1 MILVTGGAGFIG
13 SHTCVALSAA
23 GYDVLIADN
32 FSNSSPERVDGI
44 SEITGKRI
52 PCVRADVCD
61 RDAMEE
67 LFSRYPVEAVIHFA
81 GFKAVGE
88 SVAKP
93 LEYYRTNIDSALTL
107 CGVMSERGVR
117 KLIFSSS
124 ATVYRADNPMPLDE
138 NALLGCQPLWMVEA
152 DDRTDPP
159 RSCPIRPRVVHRPS
173 RYFNPIG
180 AHESGIIGEDPSG
193 IPNNLFP
200 FVSRVASGEIRKLH
214 VFGSDYPTPDGTGVR
229 DYIHVMDLA
238 EGHVRALGYISS
250 FSGVEAF
257 NLGTGKGT
265 SVLELV
271 RAFEKASGRPV
282 PYVLDDRRPG
292 DIAVCYANTGK
303 AEEKLQWKARYG
315 IGEMC
320 RDGWNWEMRRRKG

>member
-1 MILVTGGAGFIG
+1 
-13 SHTCVALSAA
+13 
-23 GYDVLIADN
+23 
-32 FSNSSPERVDGI
+32 
-44 SEITGKRI
+44 
-52 PCVRADVCD
+52 
-61 RDAMEE
+61 
-67 LFSRYPVEAVIHFA
+67 
-81 GFKAVGE
+81 
-88 SVAKP
+88 
-93 LEYYRTNIDSALTL
+93 
-107 CGVMSERGVR
+107 
-117 KLIFSSS
+117 
-124 ATVYRADNPMPLDE
+124 
-138 NALLGCQPLWMVEA
+138 
-152 DDRTDPP
+152 
-159 RSCPIRPRVVHRPS
+159 
-173 RYFNPIG
+173 
-180 AHESGIIGEDPSG
+180 
-193 IPNNLFP
+193 
-200 FVSRVASGEIRKLH
+200 KLH

>member
-1 MILVTGGAGFIG
+1 
-13 SHTCVALSAA
+13 
-23 GYDVLIADN
+23 
-32 FSNSSPERVDGI
+32 VDGI
-44 SEITGKRI
+44 SEITGKSI
-52 PCVRADVCD
+52 HCVRADVCD
-61 RDAMEE
+61 RGAMEE
-67 LFSRYPVEAVIHFA
+67 LFSRYPVDGVIHFA

-93 LEYYRTNIDSALTL
+93 LEYYRNNIDSALTL

-138 NALLGCQPLWMVEA
+138 NALLGCTNPYGWSKLMIEQILRDLA
-152 DDRTDPP
+152 LSDPGW
-159 RSCPIRPRVVHRPS
+159 SIALL